1 MKILVQVSA
10 GELLDKLTILEIKA
24 SHISDAV
31 KLKSINH
38 ELEVV
43 SQTWQNAKPSD
54 IDISSEMAEL
64 KKINQRLWNIEDD
77 IRAKEATKQFDAAF
91 IEIARSVYVTN
102 DQRAKIKHK
111 LNMKLGSDIVEEKSY
126 EQY

>member
-1 MKILVQVSA
+1 MKIMAQVSA

-24 SHISDAV
+24 SHISDAG

-38 ELEVV
+38 ELDVV
-43 SQTWQNAKPSD
+43 SLTWRAEKPSD

-64 KKINQRLWNIEDD
+64 KKINQSLWDIEDD
-77 IRAKEATKQFDAAF
+77 IRAKEANKQFDNEF
-91 IEIARSVYVTN
+91 IELARSVYVTN
-102 DQRAKIKHK
+102 DQRAAIKHK
-111 LNMKLGSDIVEEKSY
+111 LNIKLGSDIVEEKSY